1 MDERNPDLEE
11 ELSDDE
17 LAEAESS
24 SMYDEIAKRW
34 DPSRLLKLVSKRA
47 GKGERLDL
55 TTRQKYEQKLGA
67 NLGHVRIY
75 TGEFAREVARQ
86 HRAEALTIGSTGMI
100 VMGETADRS
109 AATTE
114 GEALLAHELTHV
126 AQAQRGVHRKGT
138 FGEATPLA
146 TEQTE
151 AEAEASEHEARAEAQ
166 GGEHGD
172 SDKEHQEELEKA
184 IIERVLQMVGD
195 SERVWKER
203 SGKGRFRP

>member
-1 MDERNPDLEE
+1 MDERDPELEE

-17 LAEAESS
+17 LAEAEGSS
-24 SMYDEIAKRW
+24 LYDEIAKRW
-34 DPSRLLKLVSKRA
+34 DPSRLLKLVSRRA
-47 GKGERLDL
+47 GKGQRLDL

-67 NLGHVRIY
+67 DLGHVRVY

-86 HRAEALTIGSTGMI
+86 HQAEALTIGSTGMI
-100 VMGETADRS
+100 VMGESGDRS
-109 AATTE
+109 PGTTE

-146 TEQTE
+146 TEQGEEE
-151 AEAEASEHEARAEAQ
+151 AEAQENEVRAGDQPA
-166 GGEHGD
+166 EHGD
-172 SDKEHQEELEKA
+172 SHKERQDELEKA
-184 IIERVLQMVGD
+184 IIKQVLQMVGD
-195 SERVWKER
+195 AERVWKER

>member
-1 MDERNPDLEE
+1 MDEPNDDLT
-11 ELSDDE
+11 DDE
-17 LAEAESS
+17 LAEAEGSS
-24 SMYDEIAKRW
+24 LYDEIARRW
-34 DPSRLLKLVSKRA
+34 DPERLLKLVSKRA

-55 TTRQKYEQKLGA
+55 STRQKYEKRLGVD
-67 NLGHVRIY
+67 LGHVRVY

-109 AATTE
+109 KASTE

-146 TEQTE
+146 HDQSESE
-151 AEAEASEHEARAEAQ
+151 AEEQEEGVRAEAQ
-166 GGEHGD
+166 GAEHGD
-172 SDKEHQEELEKA
+172 ADHESHKVLEEA
-184 IIERVLQMVGD
+184 VIERVLRMVGD
-195 SERVWKER
+195 AERVWKDR
-203 SGKGRFRP
+203 TGKGRFRP